1 MYVLGHLGY
10 SERLKTRE
18 RKLKQQIDVFPSDE
32 EHRVEHA
39 TISSCR
45 GDTRGH
51 SSACVTTSMQQGSHR
66 QTLTGD
72 ILPTGPASGSRP
84 QELRRDNGTFQ
95 VLWNKSLLTPFLAA
109 ARLPGTPECSRYCPH
124 NTVYLSICQHGPQG
138 G

>member
-1 MYVLGHLGY
+1 M
-10 SERLKTRE
+10 
-18 RKLKQQIDVFPSDE
+18 FPSDE
-32 EHRVEHA
+32 EYRVEHA

-51 SSACVTTSMQQGSHR
+51 SSACVTTSMHQGSHR

-95 VLWNKSLLTPFLAA
+95 VLWSKSLLTPFLAA
-109 ARLPGTPECSRYCPH
+109 AHLPDVVHTTRYTSVFASTGHKADELGRC
-124 NTVYLSICQHGPQG
+124 
-138 G
+138 